1 MPPFK
6 DRTGETNTAKNGM
19 SMKIIKYYNFNN
31 ITVEFSDG
39 TIVYN
44 KSYNDFQR
52 GTIKHPTKSAHTSS
66 KLIKDTKLKQKR
78 YASERIGEINT
89 MNCGSVCKIIEY
101 NKASDITV
109 EFIESHIRKKAA
121 YKEFKNGGIQDPT
134 KPLARFK
141 NRIGEKSVANNGM
154 LMTIINYNGKS
165 DIDILFE
172 NGIISRH
179 KNYNAFKRGLIGMP
193 KAINNIALKEFVY
206 KFNSEWYYICSHPDW
221 IEDKIL
227 STNEIIN
234 QKINSKNI

>member
-31 ITVEFSDG
+31 ITVEFSDD
-39 TIVYN
+39 TVVYN
-44 KSYNDFQR
+44 KLYDSFKK
-52 GTIKHPTKSAHTSS
+52 GAIKHPTKSAHMSS
-66 KLIKDTKLKQKR
+66 KLIKDAKLKQKHC
-78 YASERIGEINT
+78 ASKRIGEINT
-89 MNCGSVCKIIEY
+89 MNCGSACKIIEY
-101 NKASDITV
+101 NKADDITV
-109 EFIESHIRKKAA
+109 EFIESHIRKKAR

-141 NRIGEKSVANNGM
+141 NRTGEKSVANNGM
-154 LMTIINYNGKS
+154 SMTIINYNGKS

-172 NGIISRH
+172 NGIIAYH
-179 KNYNAFKRGLIGMP
+179 KNYNAFKNGLIGMP
-193 KAINNIALKEFVY
+193 KIINDITLKEFAY
-206 KFNSEWYYICSHPDW
+206 KFNNEWYYICSHPDW

-234 QKINSKNI
+234 RKN